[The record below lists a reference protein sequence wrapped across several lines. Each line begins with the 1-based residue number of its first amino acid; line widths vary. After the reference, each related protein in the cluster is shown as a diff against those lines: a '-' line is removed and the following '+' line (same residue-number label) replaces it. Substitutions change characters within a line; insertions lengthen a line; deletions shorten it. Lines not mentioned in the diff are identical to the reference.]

1 MRPGILI
8 NISAELVSPCS
19 IVQPVSGMNIT
30 GNMLEL
36 WQRLV
41 GAANDADPWETELIP
56 SLMFEGV
63 HFAGN

>member
-1 MRPGILI
+1 MKLKEGFVLRDGKL
-8 NISAELVSPCS
+8 AE
-19 IVQPVSGMNIT
+19 PVSGMNIT